1 MSIHKLKTKAKE
13 DRGKACL
20 QYLQTRTKPVTLKDL
35 ARKLDVTTKSISNS
49 LEPLLKQGLIKRELM
64 LRQSS
69 ICKKSGWAYGYY
81 VTERKIKG
89 KKEKEPKF

>member
-1 MSIHKLKTKAKE
+1 MSIHKLRIKAKE
-13 DRGKACL
+13 DRSAACL
-20 QYLQTRTKPVTLKDL
+20 KYLQSRIKPVTLKDL
-35 ARKLDVTTKSISNS
+35 ASKFDVTTKSISNS

-81 VTERKIKG
+81 VTERKIKR
-89 KKEKEPKF
+89 KKEKEPTF